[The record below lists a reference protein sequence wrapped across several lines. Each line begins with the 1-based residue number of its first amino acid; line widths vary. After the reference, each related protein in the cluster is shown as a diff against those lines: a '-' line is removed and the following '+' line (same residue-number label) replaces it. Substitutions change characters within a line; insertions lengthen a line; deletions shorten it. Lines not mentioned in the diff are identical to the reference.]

1 PPAETPPTPR
11 LLREAMQAGAFG
23 FTTTTSRNH
32 VGYQGPPLA
41 CRNAS
46 REELIG
52 VVRGLHDV
60 GRGAIGMILNSGGM
74 YAVREEDITLLG
86 QVTQASGRPVAGL

>member
-1 PPAETPPTPR
+1 MRR

-32 VGYQGPPLA
+32 VGYQGRPLA

-46 REELIG
+46 RDET
-52 VVRGLHDV
+52 
-60 GRGAIGMILNSGGM
+60 GRGRAMPCVMSAGG
-74 YAVREEDITLLG
+74 
-86 QVTQASGRPVAGL
+86 ASK